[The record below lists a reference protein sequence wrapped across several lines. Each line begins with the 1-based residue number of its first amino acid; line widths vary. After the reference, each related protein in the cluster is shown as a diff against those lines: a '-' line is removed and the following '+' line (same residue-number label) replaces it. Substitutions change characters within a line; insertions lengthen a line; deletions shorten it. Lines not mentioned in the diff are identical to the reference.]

1 LTINLNAT
9 NSKQAQTLKSYFETT
24 ITLKQNNI
32 NFGVKICLKSRA
44 VRLLANRCGQ
54 VGTNTFELEVIE

>member
-44 VRLLANRCGQ
+44 VRLLANRYAS
-54 VGTNTFELEVIE
+54 L